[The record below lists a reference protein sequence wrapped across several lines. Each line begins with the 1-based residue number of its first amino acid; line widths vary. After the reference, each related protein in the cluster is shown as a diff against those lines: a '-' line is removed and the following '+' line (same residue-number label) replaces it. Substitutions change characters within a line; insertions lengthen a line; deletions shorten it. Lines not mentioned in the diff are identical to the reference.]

1 MERTRRFSTTYL
13 AELSLL
19 VAIIILMAFTPLGYF
34 KTFGL
39 DITLIVIP
47 IAIGAVTLGP
57 KAGAILGATF
67 GITSFVRAVYG
78 MSAFLKIL
86 FDINPFGIFVT
97 CIISRALVGWFTGL
111 IFAGLKKTR
120 LSNTVAVF
128 ISSLC
133 CPLLNTTLFMSS
145 LVFFFYNT
153 DKIQSLVAKFGSVN
167 PIAFIIAFVGTN
179 GLIEVI
185 VCSIVGGIIAQR
197 LNSALKRRS

>member
-1 MERTRRFSTTYL
+1 MSTTYL

-34 KTFGL
+34 KTLGL
-39 DITLIVIP
+39 DITLLVIP
-47 IAIGAVTLGP
+47 VAIGAITLGP

-67 GITSFVRAVYG
+67 GITSFVRAAYG

-86 FDINPFGIFVT
+86 FDINPFGVFVT
-97 CIISRALVGWFTGL
+97 CVISRALVGWFTGL

-120 LSNTVAVF
+120 LNSSSVF
-128 ISSLC
+128 VSSLC
-133 CPLLNTTLFMSS
+133 CPLMNTTLFMSS
-145 LVFFFYNT
+145 LVLFFYNT
-153 DKIQSLVAKFGSVN
+153 EKIQSLVAKFGSVN
-167 PIAFIIAFVGTN
+167 PFAFIIAFVGTN
-179 GLIEVI
+179 GLIEVL